1 MAETVKI
8 IGFETGCN
16 TIANTFNGAR
26 TVRVTNTLAISV
38 LITQANSGGTMGTF
52 TLLPGS
58 GAVII
63 KSPTDTLASANQA
76 GVFAVPAGYSY

>member
-26 TVRVTNTLAISV
+26 SVRITNTLAIAV

-52 TLLPGS
+52 TVLPGS
-58 GAVII
+58 GVVIV
-63 KSPTDTLASANQA
+63 KGSNDTLASSNTA
-76 GVFAVPAGYSY
+76 GVFGVPAGFSY